1 MAGRWQETTTKPP
14 DTEGGE
20 RPVLSGDPYDHHR
33 RLTQEELD
41 DPMWVVV
48 DNDTWWINFFEEH
61 ADMRILRGS
70 MDSSG
75 Q

>member
-1 MAGRWQETTTKPP
+1 
-14 DTEGGE
+14 
-20 RPVLSGDPYDHHR
+20 VLSGDPYDHHR

-61 ADMRILRGS
+61 ADMRILLGS